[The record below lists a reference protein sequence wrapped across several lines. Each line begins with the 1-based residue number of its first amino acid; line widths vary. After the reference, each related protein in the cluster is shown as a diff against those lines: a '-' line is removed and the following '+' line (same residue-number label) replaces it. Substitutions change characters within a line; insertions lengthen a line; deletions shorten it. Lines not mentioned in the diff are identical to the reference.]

1 MELHHSNEKKLKL
14 MVDREIERIVERK
27 HGRKERSNVVRGVY
41 RRRVV
46 VGTRGPMT
54 SPCHA
59 SAITCS
65 AININPPLLS
75 GQEQRRNPPK
85 SRPQGRKE
93 RTFQG
98 TRERN
103 CLLPHINMMAA
114 IRTAHFG
121 TSWPPLP
128 LLLPP
133 ASPRFVA
140 RDTTVSLCLE
150 YDTGL
155 ICVC

>member
-1 MELHHSNEKKLKL
+1 MWK
-14 MVDREIERIVERK
+14 ERIW
-27 HGRKERSNVVRGVY
+27 KERALYEASVSY
-41 RRRVV
+41 RRRIV

-75 GQEQRRNPPK
+75 GQEQRRNPAE

-121 TSWPPLP
+121 RRGRPSLLPSAPLP
-128 LLLPP
+128 R
-133 ASPRFVA
+133 ASSRFVA
-140 RDTTVSLCLE
+140 ATQPCRFVSNTGRD
-150 YDTGL
+150 
-155 ICVC
+155 

>member
-1 MELHHSNEKKLKL
+1 MVKLKESWKEN
-14 MVDREIERIVERK
+14 ME
-27 HGRKERSNVVRGVY
+27 RKERSNVVRGVY

-128 LLLPP
+128 LLPP

-155 ICVC
+155 TCVC

>member
-1 MELHHSNEKKLKL
+1 MEGKSATLYVALYVS
-14 MVDREIERIVERK
+14 
-27 HGRKERSNVVRGVY
+27 Y
-41 RRRVV
+41 RRRIV

-128 LLLPP
+128 LLPP
-133 ASPRFVA
+133 PSSRFVA
-140 RDTTVSLCLE
+140 RHNRVALSRITTRINLCVQF
-150 YDTGL
+150 YTQYY
-155 ICVC
+155 IYIYVCV